1 MEPKEKGEAKTD
13 KLNKSAHGFLLVGN
27 GILSLLHPALCSLN
41 SH

>member
-13 KLNKSAHGFLLVGN
+13 KLNNSAHGYLPFGN